1 MTIKSSTRVVIILKD
16 RVYKIP
22 IDYRGFL
29 QGKNESKVWRQYKHT
44 NTLVPLKWEKFGIV
58 CQERADRIC
67 HRPPI
72 EEMKKLIPQFD
83 IDNCDLHNIDNW
95 GMYNNKT
102 VLVDYGID
110 ERISKM
116 YGNKDD

>member
-16 RVYKIP
+16 KVYKIP

-44 NTLVPLKWEKFGIV
+44 NTLVPLKWERFGIV
-58 CQERADRIC
+58 YQERAERIC

-72 EEMKKLIPQFD
+72 EDIKKLIPQFD

-95 GMYNNKT
+95 GLYNNKT

-110 ERISKM
+110 EKISKM
-116 YGNKDD
+116 YGN